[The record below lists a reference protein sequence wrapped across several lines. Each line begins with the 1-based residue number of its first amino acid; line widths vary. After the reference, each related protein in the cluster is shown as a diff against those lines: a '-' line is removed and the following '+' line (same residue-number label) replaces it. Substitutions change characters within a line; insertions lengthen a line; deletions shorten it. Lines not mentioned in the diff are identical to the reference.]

1 MAIGGSALP
10 WADRALFAELML
22 CWELRSYRMAAGR
35 AAPVFFD
42 RGVPDIVGYLRW
54 DGLPVPDHVH
64 AAAKAFRYHRRVLV
78 APPGQLPAA
87 RHATGHAGGTCVVW
101 PPLWAIVISASGGG
115 ELRYERYSPG
125 VGSVSLSL
133 ALWRRGDMGPAL
145 GFCAFLIVL
154 FTLGFLVFTGRIKP
168 DSWEKQSPLFQRVFP
183 KLWGGL
189 AMAMC
194 GYGVLLML
202 LDALNGRGGWSHH

>member
-1 MAIGGSALP
+1 MIDHLQGMGYTRSVEAGRGIIQDQMAIGGSALP

-125 VGSVSLSL
+125 VGSVSLCGGGGIWDRHS
-133 ALWRRGDMGPAL
+133 
-145 GFCAFLIVL
+145 
-154 FTLGFLVFTGRIKP
+154 
-168 DSWEKQSPLFQRVFP
+168 DSVRF
-183 KLWGGL
+183 
-189 AMAMC
+189 
-194 GYGVLLML
+194 
-202 LDALNGRGGWSHH
+202 